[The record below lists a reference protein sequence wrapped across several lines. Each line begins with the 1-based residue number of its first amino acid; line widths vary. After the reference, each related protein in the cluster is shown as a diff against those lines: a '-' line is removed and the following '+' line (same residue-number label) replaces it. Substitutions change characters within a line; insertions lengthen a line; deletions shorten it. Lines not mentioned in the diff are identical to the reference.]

1 MPFDGEHLAQSV
13 LHLKPSE
20 SALFSHLNLLKLSGS
35 VYCVLIIDVCQIFEL
50 VRQLLG
56 VQCRC
61 FCCGCFIVDVLLWMP
76 HYECFSFWIP
86 LCGCSPWMHLCGYH
100 VVGGKGK
107 LGVSLFGRILSRLS
121 KRESLFLA
129 ENELER
135 MKFIKTPCR
144 MQR

>member
-35 VYCVLIIDVCQIFEL
+35 VYCVLIIDVCQIFGL

-76 HYECFSFWIP
+76 
-86 LCGCSPWMHLCGYH
+86 M
-100 VVGGKGK
+100 KA
-107 LGVSLFGRILSRLS
+107 SLFGYLSVDAHHECISVDTTL
-121 KRESLFLA
+121 
-129 ENELER
+129 
-135 MKFIKTPCR
+135 
-144 MQR
+144 